1 MGMSIQLVPPLI
13 DAPSVGG
20 RIRQAR
26 RLREMTQ
33 QHLANAIGSS
43 RESIGAWE
51 RGKTSVPFDELVDIA
66 RAVRLPI
73 GLLVDGLDGQPPIG
87 PGGGGGGSW
96 APADSNREPADTR
109 SERPRLTVVPRRQ
122 LAPAA

>member
-1 MGMSIQLVPPLI
+1 MSIQLVPPLI

-33 QHLANAIGSS
+33 QHLADAIGSS

-51 RGKTSVPFDELVDIA
+51 RGKTSVPFDDLVDIA

-87 PGGGGGGSW
+87 PGGGGGRW
-96 APADSNREPADTR
+96 APWDSNPQPAETR
-109 SERPRLTVVPRRQ
+109 SERHLTAVAE
-122 LAPAA
+122 LADAA